1 MATTDTVKIR
11 IGVLSSETERSIT
24 VEVCSNESVEWA
36 DLH

>member
-11 IGVLSSETERSIT
+11 IVVLSSETERSIT
-24 VEVCSNESVEWA
+24 VEVSSNESVEWA